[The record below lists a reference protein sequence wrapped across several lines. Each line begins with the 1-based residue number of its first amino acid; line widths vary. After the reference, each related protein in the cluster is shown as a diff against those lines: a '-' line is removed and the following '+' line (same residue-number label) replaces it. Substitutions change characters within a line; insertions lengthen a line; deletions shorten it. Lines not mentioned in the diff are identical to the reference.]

1 MKLNQLAAKPQLIK
15 VEINDEEVIQ
25 QFGEPLEFYIWD
37 RQPMDKFVR
46 LATLDYQN
54 FGEVTSLVKEL
65 LLDETGSEIIRDDLV
80 LPTNILM
87 KAITTVIDALGKS
100 VLNNKETMETETSK

>member
-1 MKLNQLAAKPQLIK
+1 MKLSQLAAKPQLIK
-15 VEINDEEVIQ
+15 VEMSDEEVIKQ
-25 QFGEPLEFYIWD
+25 YGEALEFWIWD
-37 RQPMDKFVR
+37 RQDMEKFVR

-65 LLDETGSEIIRDDLV
+65 LLDEEGNPIIKDDVV

-100 VLNNKETMETETSK
+100 VSAGEQSQTENSK

>member
-15 VEINDEEVIQ
+15 VEINDEETLKE
-25 QFGEPLEFYIWD
+25 FGESLEFYIWD
-37 RQPMDKFVR
+37 RQPMDKFIR

-54 FGEVTSLVKEL
+54 FGEVTVLVKEL
-65 LLDETGSEIIRDDLV
+65 LLDEQGKEIITDDLI

-100 VLNNKETMETETSK
+100 IATSTQAQTETPK